1 MQMAKHCRWFTLIFT
16 YQQFSIAMPKDIK
29 LGSMEH
35 GARLKRSDLMNDGI
49 LKKNWKAV
57 KSKHVNATGTNLRA
71 VSAMEYRKVVSGNTF
86 PSLSKSKASTSNRCH
101 QCILLTWSMFPL
113 QGCVHDLTHWLT
125 RLSAKYL
132 RVLHVCTLFAFS
144 AHVHVDIY
152 WGITAYH
159 SALQA
164 ENLSSLDMS

>member
-1 MQMAKHCRWFTLIFT
+1 MFYIDIYLSKVFHSYAKG
-16 YQQFSIAMPKDIK
+16 YKVGQ
-29 LGSMEH
+29 H
-35 GARLKRSDLMNDGI
+35 GAWGKTQKLWFDEWWDFE
-49 LKKNWKAV
+49 KNWKAV

-101 QCILLTWSMFPL
+101 QCILLTWSIFPL